1 MNYKDLLRALSSIED
16 ERNISKDIVI
26 DALKEA
32 LTKAYRKNVELPDIY
47 VKVDIDETT
56 GKIHLYQ
63 QYKVVENV
71 EDEELEISLEDARAI
86 NQNAQYDDFIDE
98 EKPIDQL
105 SRASATLA
113 RNVMK
118 QKIREA
124 QKSAIYDEYIDQ
136 LDEMVLGFI
145 ETVEE
150 KFTLVNLG
158 KTIAMMPKGAQIPNE
173 RLVEGQKTR
182 VVITAVNKDTKG
194 SQVLVSRADAKLV
207 RRLFEKEVPEIYDGI
222 VEIKAIAREAGER
235 TKMAV
240 YSNNPD
246 VDPIGAC
253 IGQRG
258 QRVQTIIDE
267 LCGEKIDIFEWS
279 ENITDLVKNALA
291 PAEVL
296 AVIPAEDNKGLTVVV
311 DASQLSL
318 AIGKKGKN
326 ARLAVKLT
334 GHKIDIKT
342 RQELDDLGVDYI
354 ALMREYEIVQ
364 EKERRERAAAELA
377 RLRAEAEAEAQA
389 AREAALAAAKARGEE
404 EIEEYEPEFEDT
416 YVEEVSFIKPE
427 PVKEPEKVEEPVKA
441 EEPVNVEPVKEVE
454 PEPVVKRK
462 AKKLEKKTDEYV
474 SKFEKLA
481 EVNKPAAK
489 ADTKKKKKKEEDDH
503 KVRAK
508 ELLKDKEYDIRPV
521 YSEEELEEI
530 RLREEMEL
538 DAQYAD
544 DVDYDEY
551 DEYYD
556 DMD

>member
-377 RLRAEAEAEAQA
+377 
-389 AREAALAAAKARGEE
+389 
-404 EIEEYEPEFEDT
+404 
-416 YVEEVSFIKPE
+416 
-427 PVKEPEKVEEPVKA
+427 
-441 EEPVNVEPVKEVE
+441 
-454 PEPVVKRK
+454 
-462 AKKLEKKTDEYV
+462 
-474 SKFEKLA
+474 
-481 EVNKPAAK
+481 
-489 ADTKKKKKKEEDDH
+489 
-503 KVRAK
+503 
-508 ELLKDKEYDIRPV
+508 
-521 YSEEELEEI
+521 
-530 RLREEMEL
+530 
-538 DAQYAD
+538 
-544 DVDYDEY
+544 
-551 DEYYD
+551 
-556 DMD
+556 